1 MSSPIWTPDA
11 LASEAGR
18 YAGSG
23 WRFVEAQHQ
32 VSTLKL
38 VDTLEE
44 QRILEG
50 LIETTKPVVPA
61 DCRHLDYLL
70 AAPFRYG
77 ASLPRGSRF
86 RRAGRTRGVFYAS
99 EQCETAVA
107 EIAFYRLLFFAES
120 PRTPW
125 PREAVEYTALTV
137 ALATDRSV
145 DLTVQPFV
153 GYRATWIDPVD
164 YEPCQELADAARGAR
179 LALIRYESV
188 RDPHNRANLAVLV
201 CGAFSRSR
209 PLDRQTWRIRI
220 GPTGVQAIC
229 EFPRYGMEFPPGAFT
244 DPRLASL
251 EWSR

>member
-1 MSSPIWTPDA
+1 MRP
-11 LASEAGR
+11 
-18 YAGSG
+18 
-23 WRFVEAQHQ
+23 
-32 VSTLKL
+32 
-38 VDTLEE
+38 
-44 QRILEG
+44 
-50 LIETTKPVVPA
+50 
-61 DCRHLDYLL
+61 
-70 AAPFRYG
+70 
-77 ASLPRGSRF
+77 
-86 RRAGRTRGVFYAS
+86 
-99 EQCETAVA
+99 
-107 EIAFYRLLFFAES
+107 
-120 PRTPW
+120 
-125 PREAVEYTALTV
+125 
-137 ALATDRSV
+137 
-145 DLTVQPFV
+145 PFV

-251 EWSR
+251 EWSK

>member
-164 YEPCQELADAARGAR
+164 YEPCQELADAARGRATRAHTIRVRTRSAQPRQSGCPR
-179 LALIRYESV
+179 LRGVLPITPPRPPNLAHSNRTDRRAGDLRVPEIRYGVPAGSV
-188 RDPHNRANLAVLV
+188 H
-201 CGAFSRSR
+201 R
-209 PLDRQTWRIRI
+209 PQTGFAR
-220 GPTGVQAIC
+220 
-229 EFPRYGMEFPPGAFT
+229 ME
-244 DPRLASL
+244 
-251 EWSR
+251 